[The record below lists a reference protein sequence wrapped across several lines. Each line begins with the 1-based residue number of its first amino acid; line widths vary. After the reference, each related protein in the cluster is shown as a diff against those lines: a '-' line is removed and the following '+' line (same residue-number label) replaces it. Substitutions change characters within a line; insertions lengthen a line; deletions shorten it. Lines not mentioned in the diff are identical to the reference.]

1 MTNNESGNNCI
12 FVEFNLSRN
21 FGGGGGGSVGASLIE
36 APKGARAQEF

>member
-12 FVEFNLSRN
+12 FVEYNLSRN
-21 FGGGGGGSVGASLIE
+21 FFLGGGSLGASLIE